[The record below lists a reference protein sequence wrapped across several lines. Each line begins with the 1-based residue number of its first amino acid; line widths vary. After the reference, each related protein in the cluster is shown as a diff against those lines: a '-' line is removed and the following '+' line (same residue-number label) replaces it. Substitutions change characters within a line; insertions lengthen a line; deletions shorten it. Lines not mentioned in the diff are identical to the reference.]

1 MLDSII
7 SALPEHALPKWM
19 LFVSAVSIFNSIQ
32 CYLGDLRLSQRVYS
46 AKPQEVTNLSN
57 RTFGTWTLMVA
68 IVRAYAAFNLHDPT
82 VFNIAL
88 STYYLAGFHFV
99 TEWLVFGT
107 AKLGSGLAGP
117 LVVASSTIYWMLK
130 TKEAWIG

>member
-1 MLDSII
+1 
-7 SALPEHALPKWM
+7 
-19 LFVSAVSIFNSIQ
+19 
-32 CYLGDLRLSQRVYS
+32 
-46 AKPQEVTNLSN
+46 
-57 RTFGTWTLMVA
+57 MVA
-68 IVRAYAAFNLHDPT
+68 IVRAYAAYNLSNPT

-130 TKEAWIG
+130 TKEEWIG